1 MRAIISDSNVLKSI
15 EPSQVA
21 AYLHSSGWHQVTCVP
36 NRVSS
41 WTRNTFSEDHLKIY
55 LPLDPEFEDYS
66 RRMSEIMETLEKVEN
81 RSQLDIL
88 SELITTAPNI
98 TIQGLVTEVNAHN
111 TDSKNGEITL
121 IGIVVDKL
129 RKIKIALDTNDYL
142 LAVKAYQER
151 LPLVVQGDL
160 IKEDNNFVL
169 KNSRNLTLQNL

>member
-1 MRAIISDSNVLKSI
+1 MRAIVSDNDVLKSI

-21 AYLHSSGWHQVTCVP
+21 TYLHTSGWHQVTCVP

-41 WTRNTFSEDHLKIY
+41 WTRNTFSEDRLKIY

-66 RRMSEIMETLEKVEN
+66 RRMSEIMETLEKAEN

-98 TIQGLVTEVNAHN
+98 NIEGLVIRVNEHT
-111 TDSKNGEITL
+111 TDGLGGAIIL
-121 IGIVVDKL
+121 VGVVVDRL
-129 RKIKIALDTNDYL
+129 RRIKTVLDNNDYL

-151 LPLVVQGDL
+151 SPLLVRGDL
-160 IKEDNNFVL
+160 IKENNDFVL
-169 KNSRNLTLQNL
+169 KNPQNVTLESI

>member
-1 MRAIISDSNVLKSI
+1 MRAIVSDSDVLKSI

-21 AYLHSSGWHQVTCVP
+21 AYLQSSGWHQVTCVP

-41 WTRNTFSEDHLKIY
+41 WTKSTFSEDQLKVY

-66 RRMSEIMETLEKVEN
+66 RRMSEIMETLEKAEN

-98 TIQGLVTEVNAHN
+98 TIQGLVTEVNEHN

-121 IGIVVDKL
+121 IGIVVDQL
-129 RKIKIALDTNDYL
+129 RKIKIALHTNDYL

-169 KNSRNLTLQNL
+169 KNPRNLTLQNL

>member
-1 MRAIISDSNVLKSI
+1 MRAIVSDSDVLKSI

-66 RRMSEIMETLEKVEN
+66 RRMSEIMETLEKAEN

-98 TIQGLVTEVNAHN
+98 IIQGLVTHVNAHDI
-111 TDSKNGEITL
+111 DSKNGEITL
-121 IGIVVDKL
+121 VGIVVDKL
-129 RKIKIALDTNDYL
+129 RKIKIALDTNNYL

-151 LPLVVQGDL
+151 SPLVIQGDL
-160 IKEDNNFVL
+160 IKEDDNFVL
-169 KNSRNLTLQNL
+169 KNPRNLTLQSL